1 MGPVAVVDVG
11 SNSARVV
18 VLRVGPGGHLE
29 AIADGRAPLRLA
41 LDLSRHGR
49 LQEASIV
56 HATAALRDFR
66 ALAEGAGADRILAVA
81 TSAVREAP
89 NAADLVDAFHKGA
102 GIDLTVI
109 DGDREALLSFR
120 GAASGLPVEDGLMM
134 DLGGGSVELTRF
146 RERRPVRARTL
157 PIGSLRLSDE
167 FLIGDPPSAQEM
179 AALSSHVR
187 DLMKASGVEPL
198 DVGERMIATG
208 GTVRNLAK
216 IDRHSR
222 TYPVPRLHGYVL
234 TGKRMQDLVRLL
246 ASRKLARR
254 RRVAGLNADRADS
267 VVGGALVA
275 LVTME
280 TLGAGDFVVAGQGL
294 REGVALEALGHE
306 PLPIPE
312 MRRSSVRAI
321 VARFASWDAERA
333 ERRSTISLA
342 LQEVAWPDAGQ
353 HVRECLEHA
362 AVLLDVGR
370 SVDYYRRFDHTAD
383 VVLEGDLA
391 GFSHRTLALLSAVV
405 RAAGDDQMRVGSY
418 RPLLTADDRA
428 PVARAAAI
436 LALADAV
443 EHRLAPGAVP
453 DHQCSVVG
461 RRVVLR
467 APVFDPWEQESLGE
481 RFRRAFGRRLT
492 IIPPGAPG
500 P

>member
-1 MGPVAVVDVG
+1 MGPLAVVDVG
-11 SNSARVV
+11 SNSGRVV

-49 LQEASIV
+49 LTEASIA

-89 NAADLVDAFHKGA
+89 NATDLVEAFRTGA

-146 RERRPVRARTL
+146 RDRRPVLARTL
-157 PIGSLRLSDE
+157 PLGSLRLSDE
-167 FLIGDPPSAQEM
+167 FLTSDPPTAQETS
-179 AALSSHVR
+179 ALGGHVR
-187 DLMKASGVEPL
+187 ELLKASDLEPL
-198 DVGERMIATG
+198 DAGERMIATG

-216 IDRHSR
+216 VDRRSR

-234 TGKRMQDLVRLL
+234 TTKRMQDLVRLL

-254 RRVAGLNADRADS
+254 RRIPGLNADRADS

-275 LVTME
+275 LATME
-280 TLGAGDFVVAGQGL
+280 TLRADDFVVSGQGL
-294 REGVALEALGHE
+294 REGVALEALKHE
-306 PLPIPE
+306 PPPVPE
-312 MRRSSVRAI
+312 VRRSSVRAI
-321 VARFASWDAERA
+321 AARFASWDAERA
-333 ERRSTISLA
+333 ERRSAISLA

-353 HVRECLEHA
+353 HVRERLEHA

-391 GFSHRTLALLSAVV
+391 GFSHRKLALLSAVV
-405 RAAGDDQMRVGSY
+405 RAAGDDQVQVGSY
-418 RPLLTADDRA
+418 RPLLTTEDRV

-436 LALADAV
+436 LALADAI
-443 EHRLAPGAVP
+443 EHRLPPGAGP
-453 DHQCSVVG
+453 DPHCSLAG
-461 RRVVLR
+461 RRVLVQ
-467 APVFDPWEQESLGE
+467 APIFDPWEQESLGE

-492 IIPPGAPG
+492 IVPSEAPA